1 MQTAKTRPRIYLEP
15 WGADYDAPNQIDEEP
30 RALATLPDGEPFGFV
45 LPPAPEALNLA
56 FIDGIE
62 QIEANLAQVV
72 GDRVVAGLAC
82 AYAIGAVTIC
92 RNERPKFEHLRYKRL
107 VVWAAG
113 ATGGIPDV
121 DGGWCWDEFSVP
133 ETDPKAPRKEM
144 VRQRRQAEAALAHQL
159 ENDGWWV
166 IADGSEGQ
174 LYIDRPDGRSRHI
187 VGCIKSHHVQL
198 LPDEFAKQLP
208 ELKSGERTS
217 VFRTPSNRYS
227 VYLRLAE
234 RHPWQAPL
242 SGVVRLEFAGSYPL
256 DQVRRVADTFG
267 ALLPR
272 YAGVLHVD
280 PRAPQNLQ
288 PTGALE
294 RHLRRL
300 LGDRA
305 LARRAIADAVV
316 GGH

>member
-1 MQTAKTRPRIYLEP
+1 MPISELRPRIYLEP
-15 WGADYDAPNQIDEEP
+15 WNAEFDSPNQIDEEP
-30 RALATLPDGEPFGFV
+30 RELATIPDGEPFGFV
-45 LPPAPEALNLA
+45 LPRRPEPLALA

-72 GDRVVAGLAC
+72 GDRIVAGLAC
-82 AYAIGAVTIC
+82 AFAVGAVTI
-92 RNERPKFEHLRYKRL
+92 RPGERPQFEYLRPKRL
-107 VVWAAG
+107 VVWSAG
-113 ATGGIPDV
+113 ATGNIPDV
-121 DGGWCWDEFSVP
+121 EGGWHWDEYTVP
-133 ETDPKAPRKEM
+133 DTGVKAPRMEM
-144 VRQRRQAEAALAHQL
+144 VRQRRVAEAALAHEL
-159 ENDGWWV
+159 DNDGWWV
-166 IADGSEGQ
+166 VADGTDGQ
-174 LYIDRPDGRSRHI
+174 LYKARPNGKARHI

-198 LPDEFAKQLP
+198 LPDEYARKLP
-208 ELKSGERTS
+208 DLKGGERTS

-242 SGVVRLEFAGSYPL
+242 SGVVRLEFAGNFGL
-256 DQVRRVADTFG
+256 DEVRQVADTFG
-267 ALLPR
+267 ALLPM
-272 YAGVLHVD
+272 YAGIPHVD

-300 LGDRA
+300 LGDRS

-316 GGH
+316 GGQ

>member
-1 MQTAKTRPRIYLEP
+1 MPTAQSRPRIYLEP

-30 RALATLPDGEPFGFV
+30 RALATIPDGEPFRFV
-45 LPPAPEALNLA
+45 LPSQPELLDLA

-62 QIEANLAQVV
+62 QIEANLAQVIS
-72 GDRVVAGLAC
+72 DRIISGLAC
-82 AYAIGAVTIC
+82 AYAIGAVTI
-92 RNERPKFEHLRYKRL
+92 RRGERPVFEHLRPKRL

-113 ATGGIPDV
+113 ATGSIPDV
-121 DGGWCWDEFSVP
+121 EGGWHWDEFTVP
-133 ETDPKAPRKEM
+133 ESDAKAPRMEM

-166 IADGSEGQ
+166 VADGT
-174 LYIDRPDGRSRHI
+174 DGRLYTDRADGTARHI

-198 LPDEFAKQLP
+198 LPDEFSRQLP
-208 ELKSGERTS
+208 DLKNGERTS

-242 SGVVRLEFAGSYPL
+242 SGIVRLEFAGSFPL
-256 DQVRRVADTFG
+256 DEVRRVANTFG

-316 GGH
+316 GGQ